1 MSSEY
6 NQVRQTPMAYAPDSF
21 PTAPCFKSFSAGASS
36 PFFGAALGG
45 GKIDKGC
52 DSRETARSFAL
63 MHNFTAAAK
72 ILCSTNAAKRAKLTT
87 EDCLALAVPVPEVI
101 GQVPTVAPVVPMS
114 PVSPVPIPASTVPEK
129 GTEVPVTPIAPMTE
143 NKKISQ

>member
-1 MSSEY
+1 
-6 NQVRQTPMAYAPDSF
+6 
-21 PTAPCFKSFSAGASS
+21 
-36 PFFGAALGG
+36 
-45 GKIDKGC
+45 
-52 DSRETARSFAL
+52 